1 MIHEDDAVAEG
12 SAAAISAAAVVADV
26 VNFAAAE
33 APSTFPPP
41 RLQPRHTQQQP
52 LLPLHAQPVGEE
64 THVCDAYKRQ
74 AAGTQPIQLVPTCST
89 EWRDI
94 SLYYE

>member
-41 RLQPRHTQQQP
+41 RLPPRHTQQQP

-64 THVCDAYKRQ
+64 TRVCIQKTGGRNTTHP
-74 AAGTQPIQLVPTCST
+74 AGADL
-89 EWRDI
+89 
-94 SLYYE
+94 LN